1 MSEEIIPVN
10 NEKEEI
16 KKMSEGVFL
25 AALIIRYKWFILLFT
40 LIGTIIATVVAF
52 IMPNWYSATVNV
64 VPPKS
69 TSLGFEGI
77 MNNLSSTLKDIGLTK
92 LGGKGEG
99 AYSLLVILDS
109 RTVKDSII
117 KKYKLM
123 ERYEIESG
131 RMVDVRKAFEE
142 NLEIE
147 AEKEGNYTI
156 TITDKDPK
164 IAALMA
170 NDYVQIANGL
180 AQNIFN
186 LESRV
191 NREYLQKRINATEEN
206 IARISDS
213 IRIYSQSK
221 LIFSP
226 QDQAKALSTALIDLK
241 AEVMK
246 QEIILDLLTNKYG
259 KDDPYT
265 VMQAGVINQLK
276 TQLSN
281 AQTQPGFGG
290 NFALNKAAE
299 VGIEFMRLYAEF
311 ETMNK
316 VKAFLIPML
325 EEARLNEIRQT
336 QSLFVV
342 DKAIPPDKKIKP
354 KRSLIILG
362 SAIGLFIL
370 SVIFV
375 LIFNSYKSFSK
386 QVKKINSEDI
396 N

>member
-1 MSEEIIPVN
+1 MNEHIIPLN
-10 NEKEEI
+10 NEEEGKE
-16 KKMSEGVFL
+16 KSSEGILL
-25 AALIIRYKWFILLFT
+25 AAVLIRYKWFILLFT
-40 LIGTIIATVVAF
+40 LIGTIVAAVVAF
-52 IMPNWYSATVNV
+52 IMPNWYSSTVNV

-69 TSLGFEGI
+69 TSLGFEGM

-117 KKYKLM
+117 KKYNLM
-123 ERYEIESG
+123 ERYEIETG
-131 RMVDVRKAFEE
+131 RMVDARKAFEE

-164 IAALMA
+164 VAAMMA
-170 NDYVQIANGL
+170 NDYVEIANNL
-180 AQNIFN
+180 AQNLFN
-186 LESRV
+186 WESRI
-191 NREYLQKRINATEEN
+191 NREYLQKRIAATEEN
-206 IARISDS
+206 ITRISDS

-226 QDQAKALSTALIDLK
+226 QDQAKALSTALIDFK
-241 AEVMK
+241 AELMK

-265 VMQAGVINQLK
+265 VMQTGVINQLK

-281 AQTQPGFGG
+281 AQNQPGFGG

-311 ETMNK
+311 ETLNK

-336 QSLFVV
+336 QSFFIV

-362 SAIGLFIL
+362 SAVGLLLL
-370 SVIFV
+370 SVIFTLV
-375 LIFNSYKSFSK
+375 FNSYKSFSK
-386 QVKKINSEDI
+386 QVKEINSHNKD
-396 N
+396 

>member
-1 MSEEIIPVN
+1 MDELNIPEN
-10 NEKEEI
+10 NYFVEKD
-16 KKMSEGVFL
+16 KPAEGVLL
-25 AALIIRYKWFILLFT
+25 AAILLRYKWFILLFT
-40 LIGTIIATVVAF
+40 LIGTIAATIVAF
-52 IMPNWYSATVNV
+52 ILPNWYSATANV

-99 AYSLLVILDS
+99 AYSLLVILES

-117 KKYKLM
+117 KKYNLM

-147 AEKEGNYTI
+147 SEKEGNYTI

-164 IAALMA
+164 IAAMMA
-170 NDYVQIANGL
+170 NDYVQIANNL

-186 LESRV
+186 LESKV
-191 NREYLQKRINATEEN
+191 NKEYLEKRIKATEDN
-206 IARISDS
+206 ITKVSDS
-213 IRIYSQSK
+213 IRIYSQAK

-226 QDQAKALSTALIDLK
+226 QDQAKALSTALVDLK
-241 AEVMK
+241 AELMK

-259 KDDPYT
+259 KEDPYT
-265 VMQAGVINQLK
+265 IMQTGVINQLK

-281 AQTQPGFGG
+281 AQNQPGFGG
-290 NFALNKAAE
+290 NFSLNKAAE

-311 ETMNK
+311 ETLNK

-325 EEARLNEIRQT
+325 EEARLNEVRQT
-336 QSLFVV
+336 QSLFIV
-342 DKAIPPDKKIKP
+342 DKAVPPDKKAKP
-354 KRSLIILG
+354 KRLLIILG
-362 SAIGLFIL
+362 SAIGLLLL
-370 SVIFV
+370 SIIFT

-386 QVKKINSEDI
+386 KIKEINS
-396 N
+396 NSN

>member
-1 MSEEIIPVN
+1 MSEQIIPMN
-10 NEKEEI
+10 NDKNGIEKT
-16 KKMSEGVFL
+16 SEGILL
-25 AALIIRYKWFILLFT
+25 AALLIRHKWFILLFT
-40 LIGTIIATVVAF
+40 LVGTLVATIIAF
-52 IMPNWYSATVNV
+52 IMPNWYSATANV

-69 TSLGFEGI
+69 TSLGFEGM

-164 IAALMA
+164 VAAMMA

-206 IARISDS
+206 ISRISDS

-241 AEVMK
+241 AELMK

-265 VMQAGVINQLK
+265 MMQAGVISQLK

-281 AQTQPGFGG
+281 AQNQPGFGG

-336 QSLFVV
+336 QSLFIV

-354 KRSLIILG
+354 KRSLIIIG
-362 SAIGLFIL
+362 SAVGIFLL
-370 SVIFV
+370 SVIFTLV
-375 LIFNSYKSFSK
+375 FNSFKSFSK
-386 QVKKINSEDI
+386 QVKIINSE
-396 N
+396 NNN

>member
-1 MSEEIIPVN
+1 MSEQIIPVN
-10 NEKEEI
+10 NDKNGIEKT
-16 KKMSEGVFL
+16 SEGILLV
-25 AALIIRYKWFILLFT
+25 ALIIRYKWFILLFT
-40 LIGTIIATVVAF
+40 LVGTLVATIIAF
-52 IMPNWYSATVNV
+52 IMPNWYSATANV

-69 TSLGFEGI
+69 TSLGFEGM

-164 IAALMA
+164 VAAMMA

-180 AQNIFN
+180 AQNLFN

-206 IARISDS
+206 ISRISDS

-241 AEVMK
+241 AELMK

-265 VMQAGVINQLK
+265 IMQAGVINQLK

-281 AQTQPGFGG
+281 AQNQPGFGG

-336 QSLFVV
+336 QSLFIV

-362 SAIGLFIL
+362 SAVGLFLL
-370 SVIFV
+370 SVIFT

-386 QVKKINSEDI
+386 QVKKINSE
-396 N
+396 NNN

>member
-191 NREYLQKRINATEEN
+191 NREYLQKRINATEGN